1 MNGTFEFLDYLI
13 FGLYAITILAIGLW
27 VSRDKDGKQKNAEDY
42 FLASKSLPWWA
53 VGTSLIAAN
62 ISAEQFIGMSG
73 SGFALG
79 LAIASYEWMAAITLL
94 VVGKYFLP
102 IFIEKG
108 LYTIPEFIEKRF
120 STNLKTILA
129 IFWIALFVFVNL
141 TTVLFLGGKALD
153 TIIGVGDGSILLNS
167 IIGLGL
173 FAAAYSLWGG
183 LASVAWTDVIQVVI
197 LIFGGLLMTYFALAN
212 VTDSGSFID
221 GMKYVYEKAPERF
234 SMILSKGEIIKPN
247 GGDAWWDLPGL
258 AVLIGGIWVA
268 NLYYWGFN
276 QYIIQRTLAAKSLA
290 EGQKG
295 IVFAAF
301 LKLIIPVIVVLPGII
316 AYVMNLDD
324 SGVLTAASV
333 DPGFIGAAGNIA
345 NDNAAPWLIKNFIPV
360 GVKGLIL
367 AALAAAIVSSL
378 ASMLNST
385 STIFT
390 MDIYRSHFNKN
401 ASDAQMVFVGRI
413 TAVVALIIAIII
425 APQLGSLG
433 QVFIFIQ
440 EYTGVVSPG
449 ILAVFLMGLF
459 YKKATNNAAIW
470 GAILSIPIAMYFKVA
485 PTGWSDASI
494 FVELPFMHQMGYTC
508 IATLAVIALISYLD
522 GNKDMD
528 DYDNIMNDLS
538 LNPNSIPLLAGEVV
552 HADQNGKCADMNL
565 IIASLPDVIPKAHII
580 SSSGCN
586 AHEDNVH
593 FNSEG
598 YRELGKRYAHKMISL
613 LENKEIED

>member
-1 MNGTFEFLDYLI
+1 MSGTFELLDYLI
-13 FGLYAITILAIGLW
+13 FGLYALIILGIGLW
-27 VSRDKDGKQKNAEDY
+27 VSRDKKGKQKNAEDY

-53 VGTSLIAAN
+53 VGASLIAAN

-108 LYTIPEFIEKRF
+108 LYTIPEFIEKRY

-221 GMKYVYEKAPERF
+221 GLKYVYEKAPERF

-258 AVLIGGIWVA
+258 AVLIGGMWVA

-301 LKLIIPVIVVLPGII
+301 LKLVIPVIVVLPGII
-316 AYVMNLDD
+316 AYVMNIDE

-333 DPGFIGAAGNIA
+333 DPGFIGAAGNFA

-390 MDIYRSHFNKN
+390 MDIYKSHFNKN
-401 ASDAQMVFVGRI
+401 ASDAKMVSVGRI

-485 PTGWSDASI
+485 PKGWSDASI

-508 IATLAVIALISYLD
+508 LATLAIIAIISYIE
-522 GNKDMD
+522 GNQD
-528 DYDNIMNDLS
+528 DPKGINLTKKLFATNNTFNIGAFS
-538 LNPNSIPLLAGEVV
+538 VLLITAF
-552 HADQNGKCADMNL
+552 L
-565 IIASLPDVIPKAHII
+565 
-580 SSSGCN
+580 
-586 AHEDNVH
+586 
-593 FNSEG
+593 
-598 YRELGKRYAHKMISL
+598 YAMFW
-613 LENKEIED
+613 